1 MLMRSG
7 NDAAVALADA
17 YGYQRTLAA
26 MNAEAARIGATNTTA
41 KSPNGLDQPGQVTTA
56 ADLACRSTAWR
67 FRDPRLQEILT
78 AKQAEFPDSRRRIRR
93 RPAATSR
100 SSTTTTSSIRT
111 IPVSWEAER
120 LHQPGG
126 QDVCGRRRT
135 GWPSTDRRAARH
147 RRGTTQ
153 TAGQLLDWSF
163 ANADRLSPIGQLQRS
178 PGRRHHPPNRRALRI
193 PTMSLPF
200 RPRRRTRP

>member
-56 ADLACRSTAWR
+56 ADLAQIYRVAIQ
-67 FRDPRLQEILT
+67 DPRLQEILT

-100 SSTTTTSSIRT
+100 SSTTTTSSIGT
-111 IPVSWEAER
+111 IPVSWEAR
-120 LHQPGG
+120 AASPA
-126 QDVCGRRRT
+126 
-135 GWPSTDRRAARH
+135 RRA
-147 RRGTTQ
+147 
-153 TAGQLLDWSF
+153 
-163 ANADRLSPIGQLQRS
+163 
-178 PGRRHHPPNRRALRI
+178 GRMWPAPNRMAVD
-193 PTMSLPF
+193 
-200 RPRRRTRP
+200 